1 MHIRHE
7 SPSVSPFPGCL
18 GLTARGLVHMSTT
31 FCLHFSYEGVSSPMG
46 VPGSSSS
53 QDNRGALR
61 KEGNESHPEEPQQSC
76 GLVAVQHVA
85 NLNTR
90 VLGMKGALTRAV
102 LANIADY
109 GEHQTFYKAEREQN
123 TELLC

>member
-1 MHIRHE
+1 MNGTCKNHYCPEGEE
-7 SPSVSPFPGCL
+7 SRAVGVGGARKAAPHQQV
-18 GLTARGLVHMSTT
+18 TA
-31 FCLHFSYEGVSSPMG
+31 
-46 VPGSSSS
+46 SS